1 MLFLCTPNPPNQVRY
16 ITTMNIHPTA
26 IVHPDAQLAEGVEVQ
41 AFSIIGPHVKIGA
54 GTVVGPHCVID
65 GNTTIGERNMFFSGS
80 QIGVL
85 SQDLKHGEDLVG
97 TTIIGDENQFREH
110 TSVSASTMEEDVDD
124 HRVTRVGN
132 SGLFMASSHIAHDC
146 HVGNNVIMAN
156 SVALSGHVDVHD
168 WAIIG
173 GISGVHQFSVVGT
186 MAFIGGM
193 SRVVK
198 DAPPFMIVE
207 GNPAR
212 CMGLN
217 MVGLKRRGLDKDQ
230 RKCVKDMYKIMYRSN
245 LNTTQAL
252 REIENSVEDC
262 NERSVFL
269 DFVRKSA
276 RGITK

>member
-1 MLFLCTPNPPNQVRY
+1 
-16 ITTMNIHPTA
+16 MNIHSTA
-26 IVHPDAQLAEGVEVQ
+26 IVHPDAQLADDVEVQ
-41 AFSIIGPHVKIGA
+41 AFSIIGSHVKIGA
-54 GTVVGPHCVID
+54 GTVIGPHCVID
-65 GNTTIGERNMFFSGS
+65 GNTTIGERNRFFSGS

-85 SQDLKHGEDLVG
+85 SQDLKHGEGLVG
-97 TTIIGDENQFREH
+97 TTIIGNDNQFREH

-124 HRVTRVGN
+124 HRVTSIGN
-132 SGLFMASSHIAHDC
+132 NCLIMTSSHIAHDC
-146 HVGNNVIMAN
+146 HVGNNIIMAN

-186 MAFIGGM
+186 MAFVGGM
-193 SRVVK
+193 TRVQK

-207 GNPAR
+207 GNPSR
-212 CMGLN
+212 CVGLN

-230 RKCVKDMYKIMYRSN
+230 RNCIKDMYKIMYRSN

-262 NERSVFL
+262 KQRSIFL

-276 RGITK
+276 RGIIK